1 MLAKW
6 LSQKKLILLLPYLPH
21 VFGFAPPFPYAEKSF
36 LEPILCS
43 GRYRITDLL
52 LAGMGF
58 SFTVDITIFLSI
70 SSNSIFSTKETK
82 HKNKPKTQRTL
93 ECKSPRVLHLLHCF
107 KGSLFLPIEYFTPI
121 KLKLSFLSPNFS

>member
-1 MLAKW
+1 LG
-6 LSQKKLILLLPYLPH
+6 SPPPLP
-21 VFGFAPPFPYAEKSF
+21 PYAEKSF

-52 LAGMGF
+52 LAEMGF

-82 HKNKPKTQRTL
+82 HKKISQKHKEN
-93 ECKSPRVLHLLHCF
+93 S
-107 KGSLFLPIEYFTPI
+107 
-121 KLKLSFLSPNFS
+121 